1 MNPSS
6 NNAFDSFD
14 NGRNIAVGASN
25 NQNRS
30 KWVKLAIA
38 VGVAILVCIV
48 IFIVWQSAS
57 SNPETKE
64 ENAVNTYINLLARRV
79 EKDESFSGPLSLWV
93 LKNSSE
99 SEKNIYNV
107 FLVSTSIDEK
117 VSNYYQEIVST
128 LRKINEIAL
137 NNDFDDV
144 VFWSKISTEIM
155 PRYFVSSILVLTN
168 ADYEYFMQNRNID
181 GLLEK
186 YDYPFEETD
195 EVFLQSYD
203 DLINDYYEQKI
214 VLYSEINKTNCV
226 MNDGI
231 DYKCLSS
238 LNNETIKATQSTIE
252 DMYIGMKEISNSM
265 LNIIISNANSMYDYF
280 IGGQND

>member
-64 ENAVNTYINLLARRV
+64 ENAVNTYINLLTRRV
-79 EKDESFSGPLSLWV
+79 EKDESFSGPLSLGV

>member
-14 NGRNIAVGASN
+14 NGRNIAAGASS

-48 IFIVWQSAS
+48 IFIVWQFAS

-79 EKDESFSGPLSLWV
+79 EEDESFSGPLSLGV

-128 LRKINEIAL
+128 LKKINEIAL

-144 VFWSKISTEIM
+144 AFWSKISTEIM

-238 LNNETIKATQSTIE
+238 LNNETIKATQFTIE

>member
-79 EKDESFSGPLSLWV
+79 EKDESFSGPLSLGV

-128 LRKINEIAL
+128 LKKINEIAL

>member
-1 MNPSS
+1 M
-6 NNAFDSFD
+6 
-14 NGRNIAVGASN
+14 
-25 NQNRS
+25 
-30 KWVKLAIA
+30 
-38 VGVAILVCIV
+38 
-48 IFIVWQSAS
+48 WQSAS

-79 EKDESFSGPLSLWV
+79 EKDESFSGPLSLGV

-186 YDYPFEETD
+186 YGYPFEETD